1 VRRELGNFVAQAI
14 ELSGRGIGIDHGG
27 HQHVHGESPIEETLH
42 GDFGP
47 TCVARREAIAMLSP
61 HFVWARADA
70 HLEPSEARQRG
81 VYSAACRHRICA
93 AEVGQAWKFRYTEPS

>member
-1 VRRELGNFVAQAI
+1 VIPACASVELPDQVQKARGRGFEVRRELGNFVAQAI

-61 HFVWARADA
+61 HFV
-70 HLEPSEARQRG
+70 
-81 VYSAACRHRICA
+81 
-93 AEVGQAWKFRYTEPS
+93 